1 MKEIP
6 QELQKILEKYTQ
18 EIRSLYGENLR
29 EVILYGS
36 YARGDYREDSDID
49 IMVLVGLDED
59 SICSTRKQVYDLS
72 YDFWWDYEV
81 DINPIVK
88 NETHFRNWVESY
100 PFYSN
105 VDKEGV
111 RLYAA

>member
-1 MKEIP
+1 MNVIP
-6 QELQKILEKYTQ
+6 QELREILARYTQ
-18 EIRSLYGENLR
+18 AIQELYGGDLR

-36 YARGDYREDSDID
+36 YARGDYRLDSDID
-49 IMVLVGLDED
+49 IMVLVTLDED
-59 SICSTRKQVYDLS
+59 SICDTRKQVYDLS
-72 YDFWWDYEV
+72 YDFWWNYEV

-88 NETHFRNWVESY
+88 NETHFRNWVKSY

-105 VDKEGV
+105 VDREGV